1 MSNRTEAYDNFAAE
15 LLKVG
20 FTNDE
25 VVLDK
30 WTETCSSTPEFIKD
44 NGEWGF
50 MISFQYGD
58 RVVLSFAPSPHIA
71 DHRSFN
77 LKGSYQV
84 RRVRFYE
91 NDPMGFAKFA
101 RYVVQTEKQLAR
113 GYFRSAGIRHAW
125 QNIQESIE
133 CIKRFN
139 ITLSF
144 LELELDIVPEAI
156 AISRISNQELDV
168 KVFGNTI
175 GILLDVETNRI
186 VQITLQ
192 YFPRFKTDEDVDYSP
207 YINNISEVHELG
219 FKLQSLRCR
228 AYLLS
233 GKGEIAASIKGNN
246 IHAIETGSVV
256 NKLKKIGL
264 VKKAMASYL
273 LELGNG

>member
-25 VVLDK
+25 AVLNK
-30 WTETCSSTPEFIKD
+30 WTETCSGTPEFIKD

-50 MISFQYGD
+50 MVSFQYGD
-58 RVVLSFAPSPHIA
+58 RVLLSIAPSPH
-71 DHRSFN
+71 
-77 LKGSYQV
+77 V
-84 RRVRFYE
+84 
-91 NDPMGFAKFA
+91 
-101 RYVVQTEKQLAR
+101 AR

-168 KVFGNTI
+168 KIFGDTI